1 MEYIHFFSNSFQI
14 QPLLYSPNF
23 MSSKKKKILT
33 SICAARKEEKLN
45 TDSFAFVD
53 RDQTNTKLQILLAWL
68 IAGTYPS
75 SCCS

>member
-23 MSSKKKKILT
+23 MSSKKKILT

-45 TDSFAFVD
+45 TDSFAFVG

-75 SCCS
+75 SGCS

>member
-1 MEYIHFFSNSFQI
+1 MYGIYS
-14 QPLLYSPNF
+14 LLLQLLPDPTPSLF
-23 MSSKKKKILT
+23 TQLHVLKKKILT

-45 TDSFAFVD
+45 TDSFAFVG

-75 SCCS
+75 SGCS